1 MSIILMARR
10 FGKALR
16 KALEEPE
23 FAGTLGAA
31 CVLILAGS
39 LFYTFNE
46 NWKFVDG
53 VYYAVTTL
61 TTTGSGL
68 VIEKDSSKIFTIFF
82 ILIGIGILV
91 EVLRGLGMG
100 FVKAEHERKQKRQAK
115 KSQSPT

>member
-10 FGKALR
+10 FWHGLK
-16 KALEEPE
+16 KSLEEPE
-23 FAGTLGAA
+23 FGGTLAVAVG
-31 CVLILAGS
+31 LILVGS

-46 NWKFVDG
+46 DWKLVDG

-68 VIEKDSSKIFTIFF
+68 AITKDSSKIFTIFY

-91 EVLRGLGMG
+91 EVLRGLGAG
-100 FVKAEHERKQKRQAK
+100 FVKAEHEKRERKQAK
-115 KSQSPT
+115 KSQPST